1 MAKSA
6 IKIYLKSAIESGFKF
21 IKRSFENLE
30 ELNDNFRAQRKWIFE
45 RMEKKAD
52 YKRRLVKVLEVLKMH
67 SCKYVGISF
76 MTENRLCE
84 AYGELHGE
92 AISKRS
98 VGAYIKQLREIGFIK
113 TIATKREDGK
123 QTANIVVIEKVR
135 AAESKKVAQ
144 APTAV
149 EGEDR
154 SGKPAHKEPE
164 NLRTDKTISPSKT
177 SLKEHKERI
186 TKTDRLLNFVP
197 QWFKEQIS
205 CYTGEAKSTYELW
218 KVTKYLMN
226 RTFGTAID
234 VEERQIVVRKAIRE
248 FYLSAKASVRGK
260 FKMRNPFGFFHSI
273 LEAEGHAHARRQAHA
288 ESSLLYNWLEG

>member
-1 MAKSA
+1 MAKAA

-21 IKRSFENLE
+21 IRRSFENLE
-30 ELNDNFRAQRKWIFE
+30 ELNENFHAQRTWIFE

-84 AYGELHGE
+84 AYEALHGE

-98 VGAYIKQLREIGFIK
+98 AGAYIKQLREIGFIK
-113 TIATKREDGK
+113 TIAAKREDGK
-123 QTANIVVIEKVR
+123 QTANIVVIEKVEAAGNER
-135 AAESKKVAQ
+135 AAQASVA
-144 APTAV
+144 T

-154 SGKPAHKEPE
+154 SEKPAHKESE
-164 NLRTDKTISPSKT
+164 NLRTDKTTSPNKT
-177 SLKEHKERI
+177 SSKENRERI

-205 CYTGEAKSTYELW
+205 CYTGEAKPTYELW
-218 KVTKYLMN
+218 KVAKHLMS

-234 VEERQIVVRKAIRE
+234 VEERQVVVRKAVRE

-260 FKMRNPFGFFHSI
+260 FKMRNPFGFFYSI
-273 LEAEGHAHARRQAHA
+273 LEAEGHAHARRKAQ
-288 ESSLLYNWLEG
+288 SSSSVLYDWLEE